1 MLFTL
6 NNFIEKIHIIIYCVK
21 FGERTFLD
29 KEDNVVYELMNL
41 NIKII
46 FVFTKGE
53 KEDSSQF
60 SRFKY
65 NFLIDLSNILK
76 GKNININKK
85 DINIISIYS
94 MQEEKHGYTIKP
106 FGLDKLFKSIYEY
119 YKEYIIEDWALEEI
133 KNTEDE
139 KMLAEIIDLTGL
151 TKIYLS
157 KNELIKAI
165 KNKISGK
172 IKLNS
177 YLYLLAKGLNDG
189 IEGIRKI
196 SEDFRKTNE
205 K

>member
-1 MLFTL
+1 
-6 NNFIEKIHIIIYCVK
+6 
-21 FGERTFLD
+21 
-29 KEDNVVYELMNL
+29 
-41 NIKII
+41 
-46 FVFTKGE
+46 
-53 KEDSSQF
+53 
-60 SRFKY
+60 
-65 NFLIDLSNILK
+65 
-76 GKNININKK
+76 
-85 DINIISIYS
+85 
-94 MQEEKHGYTIKP
+94 MQEEKHGYIIKP
-106 FGLDKLFKSIYEY
+106 FGLDKLFKVIYEY
-119 YKEYIIEDWALEEI
+119 FKEYIIEDWALEEI

-196 SEDFRKTNE
+196 SEDFRKTYE